1 MALSD
6 ATRSAVSFKKLI
18 GFANTQD
25 KNAFYSESIPS
36 QVSIGATEV
45 FGEEIPENPASAV
58 SNGVAQKVQLELGAT
73 PNGGQP
79 GFSYELLFPESVT
92 LQLKSG
98 SVDMSGKTASERKV
112 RNWTQIVP
120 QKLDT
125 SSSETEGGYGFDLFK
140 NTPANASNRVSP
152 VASVGGEDPVQ
163 WQVDPVASIIVAAQE
178 LEQLLTSGASSAFLS
193 CYVYTGRFLDGVLQ
207 NLPSGATSGG
217 LDIIVDS
224 SYGLTSIEDESA
236 GTLEL
241 RVDLGSVL
249 TAGTGIN
256 LSGPTGTNDY
266 EVSVDT
272 SYLNSNYIKTAG
284 SNTGSGTY
292 NFNSGS
298 LIADESTGLDG
309 DSPNANGVL
318 TMSAENVNLNNSG
331 TLSLNGNLN
340 VIAPSRTIGGTST
353 DFGKIQC
360 NSLTELS
367 SERFKNN
374 IVDTGSQVD
383 KISNLRPVTYETKSG
398 EEQYGLVA
406 EEVAEVYP
414 EFVRF
419 DEDGPK
425 SVNYSRMV
433 SVLIQSVK
441 DLKKEVDRLS

>member
-18 GFANTQD
+18 GFANTQNQ
-25 KNAFYSESIPS
+25 NAFYNESIPS

-73 PNGGQP
+73 PSGGQP
-79 GFSYELLFPESVT
+79 GFSYELLFPETVT

-98 SVDMSGKTASERKV
+98 SVDMSGKTASERRV

-125 SSSETEGGYGFDLFK
+125 SSSETGGGYGFDLFK
-140 NTPANASNRVSP
+140 NTPVNASNRVSP
-152 VASVGGEDPVQ
+152 VATVGGDPVE
-163 WQVDPVASIIVAAQE
+163 WQVDPVASIIVATQE
-178 LEQLLTSGASSAFLS
+178 LEQLLTSGVGSAFLS

-224 SYGLTSIEDESA
+224 NYGLTSIPDESA

-272 SYLNSNYIKTAG
+272 TYLNNNYIKTTG

-298 LIADESTGLDG
+298 LIVDNSTGLDG
-309 DSPNANGVL
+309 GSATGNGVL
-318 TMSAENVNLNNSG
+318 TMNAENVGLDNSG
-331 TLSLNGNLN
+331 TLTLEGNLDATATRSSGLGE
-340 VIAPSRTIGGTST
+340 IT
-353 DFGKIQC
+353 C
-360 NSLTELS
+360 NQLTELS

-374 IVDTGSQVD
+374 IVGTESQID
-383 KISNLRPVTYETKSG
+383 KISSLRPVTYETEHG

-414 EFVRF
+414 EFVSF

-441 DLKKEVDRLS
+441 DLKEEVDRLS